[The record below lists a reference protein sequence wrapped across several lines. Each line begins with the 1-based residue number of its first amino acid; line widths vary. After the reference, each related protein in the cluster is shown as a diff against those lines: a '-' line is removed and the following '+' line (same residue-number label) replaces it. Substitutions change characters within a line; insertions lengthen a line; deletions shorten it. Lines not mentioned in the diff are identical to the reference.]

1 MRQWI
6 LLFIGLWSCA
16 GMAAQGYQFQLK
28 GRSEIDQEILVA
40 EVVSFHQF
48 LGGSLSVQWYL
59 NDVDTL
65 AERLRQR
72 LINAGISPN
81 QVLLQKKPAQNT
93 SSAVALA
100 SIVINTQKNDVLCQ
114 SRKSTYQYDSYPDIG
129 CAVQNNL
136 NMSLRQ

>member
-6 LLFIGLWSCA
+6 LLLIGLWSCA
-16 GMAAQGYQFQLK
+16 GMAAQGYQFHLK
-28 GRSEIDQEILVA
+28 GRGDIDQEILVA

-59 NDVDTL
+59 NDADVL

-72 LINAGISPN
+72 LINAGVSPN
-81 QVLLQKKPAQNT
+81 RVLLQKKSVQNT
-93 SSAVALA
+93 TSPVALV
-100 SIVINTQKNDVLCQ
+100 SITINTRKNDALCQ
-114 SRKSTYQYDSYPDIG
+114 SRKSNYQYDSYPELG

-136 NMSLRQ
+136 NSSLRQ